1 MKNYTKDGRKVQVMI
16 TADSGGGKTS
26 VMITEEKQ

>member
-16 TADSGGGKTS
+16 TTDSSNGKTS
-26 VMITEEKQ
+26 VMITEEKK